1 MIDPSSNDLLY
12 AALAGAASLVWLVAL
27 TMALLRWRA
36 FGQRVDLWWVLDF
49 ACLATLGM
57 GWAWEAWSARS
68 ELSVGSSGSGSG
80 ALSAAGDAMS
90 LLFHGAFFTAAVL
103 AIVAYR
109 GRSRPLD

>member
-36 FGQRVDLWWVLDF
+36 FGQRADLWWALDF
-49 ACLATLGM
+49 ACLASLGM

-68 ELSVGSSGSGSG
+68 ALGVGSSGSGPG
-80 ALSAAGDAMS
+80 ALSAAGGAMS
-90 LLFHGAFFTAAVL
+90 LLFHGAFLAAAVL

-109 GRSRPLD
+109 GRGAALD